1 MQKWGGRQKMSGIV
15 GIVTKNDCKEDL
27 FYATDYHSHL
37 GTSYG
42 GLAVL
47 DGKKIHK
54 KIHTIE
60 KAQFKTRFIEDI
72 DYVDM
77 QGHWGVGV
85 ISDRDTQPLILRLK
99 FGEYSI
105 CGTGFINNQIE
116 LADELISEGAIFSE
130 MVNGCP
136 NQIELVAKL
145 INKGKDL
152 VDGIEYMHSR
162 IDGSMSLLLL
172 GKEGLFA
179 ARDRYGRTPLVLGEK
194 KDAKIIVSETCSFKN
209 LGFSTKRF
217 LGAGEIL
224 LLSESKTE
232 TLKKAS
238 DDLRLCTFL
247 YVYTGFPASEY
258 EGKNVEEFREESGRL
273 MAKNDN
279 VKADLVT
286 GVADSG
292 TAYAFGYSCE
302 SGIPVKTPLLKYTPG
317 WARSYVPPSQ
327 ERRDLVALMKQVT
340 ADALLKDQR
349 LIITEDSIVRGTQ
362 LKNFLLVKL
371 WNSGAKEIHVRPACP
386 ALMFPCKYLFSTRK
400 ADELLA
406 RRTIKKM
413 HGKHIKDL
421 DPYIDTKS
429 KEYSKM
435 IREIEKDLNVTSLRY
450 QRLGDM
456 LKATGI
462 PEGDLCTYCWT
473 GKEG

>member
-1 MQKWGGRQKMSGIV
+1 MSGIV
-15 GIVTKNDCKEDL
+15 GIVTNKNCKEDL

-42 GLAVL
+42 GLAIF

-60 KAQFKTRFIEDI
+60 KAQFKTRFIEDM
-72 DYVDM
+72 DYSVM
-77 QGHWGVGV
+77 QGHCGIGV

-130 MVNGCP
+130 MTNCCP

-152 VDGIEYMHSR
+152 LDGIEYMHSK

-172 GKEGLFA
+172 GKEGLIA
-179 ARDRYGRTPLVLGEK
+179 ARDKYGRTPLVLGEK
-194 KDAKIIVSETCSFKN
+194 EGSKIVVSETCSFKN
-209 LGFSTKRF
+209 LGFKTEKF
-217 LGAGEIL
+217 LGPGEVMLIN
-224 LLSESKTE
+224 EDKAE
-232 TLKKAS
+232 VLKEAQK
-238 DDLRLCTFL
+238 DMRLCTFL

-258 EGKNVEEFREESGRL
+258 EGENVEEFREYSGRL
-273 MAKNDN
+273 MAKNDS
-279 VKADLVT
+279 VEADLVT

-292 TAYAFGYSCE
+292 TAYAFGYSYE

-340 ADALLKDQR
+340 ADSLLKDQR
-349 LIITEDSIVRGTQ
+349 IIITEDSIVRGTQ

-371 WNSGAKEIHVRPACP
+371 WNSGTKEIHVRPACP

-400 ADELLA
+400 IDELLA
-406 RRTIKKM
+406 RRIIKKM
-413 HGKHIKDL
+413 HGEHIDVLTPYL
-421 DPYIDTKS
+421 DPES
-429 KEYSKM
+429 KEYAKM
-435 IREIEKDLNVTSLRY
+435 IKEMEKDLNATSLKY
-450 QRLGDM
+450 QRLEDM
-456 LKATGI
+456 LKATNLG
-462 PEGDLCTYCWT
+462 EENLCTYCWT